1 MGGKKT
7 QDIGQV
13 REKCQKKSEYLAMCK
28 SANFNMNHF
37 LIVAFTMAATVNFM
51 TLQTQVKQNK
61 KVFF

>member
-28 SANFNMNHF
+28 STNFNMNHF
-37 LIVAFTMAATVNFM
+37 LIVAFTMAATVNFA
-51 TLQTQVKQNK
+51 TFHDTDEAKTEDI
-61 KVFF
+61 F